1 MKKNEEFQKQN
12 PYQSDKLAKIPSW
25 IKILLLKYWAAAAAF
40 YFFAV
45 ANPIA
50 QNEDQYYVWVSFGL
64 GIFLE
69 YIVKTLVR
77 FMKNSTDNTYR
88 FNLINLKGVVSLLLN
103 LVYSFVIVIPIM
115 AITVLLQQHGISI
128 NLFGEY
134 AVGIEPLMDGL
145 IFLLIDAIAVLIKKL
160 IIKGIKKYKFYKQE
174 KKAQA
179 IIGAANIKKE
189 EEDK

>member
-1 MKKNEEFQKQN
+1 MKKNEEFQKPN

-64 GIFLE
+64 ALFLE

-77 FMKNSTDNTYR
+77 FMKNSSDNTYR
-88 FNLINLKGVVSLLLN
+88 FNLINLKGVLSLFLHII
-103 LVYSFVIVIPIM
+103 YSFVIVIPIM
-115 AITVLLQQHGISI
+115 AITVFLQQHGISI
-128 NLFGEY
+128 NLFGGY
-134 AVGIEPLMDGL
+134 AVGIEPLLDGL
-145 IFLLIDAIAVLIKKL
+145 IFLILDAIVVLIKNL
-160 IIKGIKKYKFYKQE
+160 IIKLIKKYKFHNQE

-179 IIGAANIKKE
+179 IINSANIKKE

>member
-77 FMKNSTDNTYR
+77 FMIKYYALTKHNQIKDILFQ
-88 FNLINLKGVVSLLLN
+88 FNKFKGS
-103 LVYSFVIVIPIM
+103 SII
-115 AITVLLQQHGISI
+115 IT
-128 NLFGEY
+128 
-134 AVGIEPLMDGL
+134 
-145 IFLLIDAIAVLIKKL
+145 
-160 IIKGIKKYKFYKQE
+160 
-174 KKAQA
+174 
-179 IIGAANIKKE
+179 
-189 EEDK
+189 

>member
-1 MKKNEEFQKQN
+1 MG
-12 PYQSDKLAKIPSW
+12 SSCC
-25 IKILLLKYWAAAAAF
+25 LL
-40 YFFAV
+40 FFAV

-145 IFLLIDAIAVLIKKL
+145 IFLLIDAIAVLIKNL
-160 IIKGIKKYKFYKQE
+160 IIKGIKNINFISKRRKLKQLLVL
-174 KKAQA
+174 Q
-179 IIGAANIKKE
+179 I
-189 EEDK
+189 